1 MEGMGGMEGMDEM
14 GIFTTNIAIN
24 NPSANLVQGPNDK
37 KQPSPPPKTGTPPP
51 PPAGAMDGM
60 AGMKMSKDGAI
71 GKEKIRSK
79 RYGVIDLPEVVYP
92 EVISA

>member
-1 MEGMGGMEGMDEM
+1 MGGMEGMDEM

-37 KQPSPPPKTGTPPP
+37 KQPSPAPKTGTPPP
-51 PPAGAMDGM
+51 PPADAMAGM
-60 AGMKMSKDGAI
+60 AGMKMNSKDGAI

-79 RYGVIDLPEVVYP
+79 RYGLIDLPEMIYP
-92 EVISA
+92 QVLTS